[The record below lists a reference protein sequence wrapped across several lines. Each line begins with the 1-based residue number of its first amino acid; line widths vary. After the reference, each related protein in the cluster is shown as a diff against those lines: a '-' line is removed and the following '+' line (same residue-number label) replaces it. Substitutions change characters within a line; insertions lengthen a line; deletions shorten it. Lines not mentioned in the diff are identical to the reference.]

1 MSLAGIRSNR
11 GDGYQTLV
19 AFDWAL
25 LVLSDPD
32 YQWLEVDSID
42 YPVDDVVVGKRDGS
56 LICCQCKKNQP
67 NFNSW
72 SVADLADELEKAAR
86 LLVDTPNAQVR
97 FYSRSPFGTLAKL
110 REYCTTQPD
119 EAHYQ
124 AGFTQEYRQIDAALL
139 QLLPDTMSSYAFLS
153 HIIFETTEELGRMQD
168 LLNERLRNI
177 ACKQGVAFNILWTHL
192 DHLGARME
200 DGGGSSVSV
209 RHRLTKEEIR
219 EILTN
224 AGVMLAPP
232 VDIAKVRDEFAGT
245 SAVGRAWERNIAEH
259 HISNPVLQELLAAI
273 AEKKHTILLTGQPG
287 SGKTCVLLDLQEELE
302 TQARGRDD
310 IVPLF
315 IQSREF
321 ADISTVLERQAQG
334 LSEDWV
340 EKAARLADNAHVVV
354 VIDSLDVL
362 SIARE
367 HSVLTYF
374 LSQMDRLMQVPN
386 ITIVTAC
393 REFDRHY
400 DRRIAVRKWDCE
412 LVCRPFVWDAQVAP
426 LLEGL
431 GIDISQI
438 DSATREL
445 IQNPR
450 ELALFVELARRQ
462 GGFSIVTS
470 QALAQR
476 YLDIAVRSEPG
487 LGEPA
492 MAAIEAMADEML
504 KKRTLSIPVQHFKG
518 SHQVYRKLLSQNVLH
533 ETDDGG
539 KLTFGHQTLIDVLAI
554 RGAIRQGQTLYD
566 FIQSLPPVPFIRP
579 SVRSFIVQLAAENR
593 KEFRKQLRPV
603 LTGDMAFH
611 IRRLVAES
619 FVESPPQDAD
629 WSLIY
634 DLYKNHH
641 EVFQVIYQRAS
652 GIEWHYFWLKY
663 LVPLLKESKN
673 AEELASHAYL
683 ISQWKNLDPVGVFD
697 FWCEVLSLD
706 WMDKNRIALQLSMYT
721 SDIAEENLSLFV
733 PVLRILLKFPRQEHS
748 LLGKVIVHCVKA
760 GVICDDVLWHYVAG
774 DIKEEDAVGLSI
786 GDKIHCEQYDFGN
799 DENFFANRMRESTTL
814 LDMALAS
821 IEQWS
826 QLRIQKYKI
835 TRINYW
841 EGFLRETFYE
851 KDHTQQEIYYVDGM
865 HILLAA
871 IEASII
877 KHAQN
882 NSPWWLKNRECLCR
896 SPEASLRY
904 FAILACIASPQN
916 DLDQIGRMLCD
927 KGMLESDLSYELGEL
942 IHDTFIYLNKSQQYR
957 VVTTIFT
964 IYADEENSNNHNWVL
979 RKRAELISAIPCYL
993 RSPEAQALL
1002 DDYEAI
1008 SGPMIR
1014 QPEIVSA
1021 GGFVAPPF
1029 SYTVFLNIDDIGFLK
1044 LLKHYEGYSGSFG
1057 DEFLIGGEEQVGGEL
1072 REAASR
1078 HPLRFISLLADH
1090 FWDIGNTFRDHIMDG
1105 LAHYLAYRYGNLRPD
1120 KNWEPVVAPD
1130 GIVLADL
1137 IIDELERHPVY
1148 WFHNRGASNAIN
1160 ACANVIED
1168 TKTADRLVFL
1178 ALGFITMWEDNPIHD
1193 DLLTQGINMTRGH
1206 VAEGMMILANR
1217 FLEKNLP
1224 WPELLAPAL
1233 CRFAGDDHPAIRALI
1248 LQRLPYLQYRLPE
1261 LGWAMFDRAMHD
1273 SKKLWNIAELCLY
1286 YSYRK
1291 NFERIAPVLK
1301 KLRQEGK
1308 DANLETWGRISA
1320 LAVLSGHIGITDLLQ
1335 DLQSLDSSQAWE
1347 GAASVWTHPKNIE
1360 QFRELCLKG
1369 LEAGLH
1375 SQQAYAWAVAQKM
1388 EGIFRIE
1395 SPFIT
1400 IPTDL
1405 LKNYFETLGRNDT
1418 EKQNR
1423 LFIFPEWLN
1432 RYVQQCP
1439 EEALTAAEL
1448 YLEYTKKTHSFLS
1461 NYHDNLTQF
1470 LTRLFDEAEEREES
1484 DHGELLKR
1492 VVALQDNMLSL
1503 GVYDIEKWLRAAERP

>member
-1 MSLAGIRSNR
+1 MSRAGVYSNR
-11 GDGYQTLV
+11 GDVYQTLV
-19 AFDWAL
+19 AFGWAL
-25 LVLSDPD
+25 SVLSDPD
-32 YQWLEVDSID
+32 YQWLEVDSTN
-42 YPVDDVVVGKRDGS
+42 YLVDDVVVGRRDGS

-72 SVADLADELEKAAR
+72 SVADLAVELEKAAR
-86 LLVDTPNAQVR
+86 LLVDTPNVQVR
-97 FYSRSPFGTLAKL
+97 FYSRSPFGALAKL
-110 REYCTTQPD
+110 CEYRTTQPD

-124 AGFTQEYRQIDAALL
+124 ANFTQEYRQTDAALVQHL
-139 QLLPDTMSSYAFLS
+139 SDAMSSYTFLS
-153 HIIFETTEELGRMQD
+153 HIVFETTEELDRMQD
-168 LLNERLRNI
+168 SLNERLRNI
-177 ACKQGVAFNILWTHL
+177 ACNQRVAFDTLWAHL

-200 DGGGSSVSV
+200 DVDGSSVSV

-219 EILTN
+219 KILTE
-224 AGVMLAPP
+224 AGVMLASP
-232 VDIAKVRDEFAGT
+232 VDIAKVRDEFAET
-245 SAVGRAWERNIAEH
+245 SVVGRAWDRNIAEH

-287 SGKTCVLLDLQEELE
+287 SGKTCVLLDLQEALE

-321 ADISTVLERQAQG
+321 ADMSTVQERQAQG
-334 LSEDWV
+334 LPEDWV
-340 EKAARLADNAHVVV
+340 EEAARLADSTHVVV

-374 LSQMDRLMQVPN
+374 LSQMDRLMWVPN

-426 LLEGL
+426 LLEGF
-431 GIDISQI
+431 GIDISLI
-438 DSATREL
+438 DSTTREL

-476 YLDIAVRSEPG
+476 YLDIVVRTEPE

-504 KKRTLSIPVQHFKG
+504 RKRTLSIPAQHFTG
-518 SHQVYRKLLSQNVLH
+518 SSQVSRKLLSQNVLH
-533 ETDDGG
+533 ETDDG
-539 KLTFGHQTLIDVLAI
+539 KLTFGHQTLIDVLTI
-554 RGAIRQGQTLYD
+554 RGAIREGRTLCD
-566 FIQSLPPVPFIRP
+566 FILSLPPVPFVRP
-579 SVRSFIVQLAAENR
+579 SIRSFIAQVASENR
-593 KEFRKQLRPV
+593 KEFRRQLRPV

-611 IRRLVAES
+611 IRRLAAES
-619 FVESPPQDAD
+619 FVEMPPQDAD
-629 WSLIY
+629 WPLIY

-641 EVFQVIYQRAS
+641 EVFQVIYRRAS
-652 GIEWHYFWLKY
+652 SIEWHYFWFRH
-663 LVPLLKESKN
+663 LVPLLRMSKN

-683 ISQWKNLDPVGVFD
+683 ISQWKNLDPAGVFD
-697 FWCEVLSLD
+697 FWREVLSLD
-706 WMDKNRIALQLSMYT
+706 WIDKNRIALQLSLYT
-721 SDIAEENLSLFV
+721 SDITEENLSLFV
-733 PVLRILLKFPRQEHS
+733 PVLIILLKLPRQEHS
-748 LLGKVIVHCVKA
+748 LLGEVIVHCVNA
-760 GVICDDVLWHYVAG
+760 GVIGDDVLWNYVAG

-799 DENFFANRMRESTTL
+799 DENFFANRIRESTTL

-835 TRINYW
+835 RRIDYW
-841 EGFLRETFYE
+841 EGFLRETSYE
-851 KDHTQQEIYYVDGM
+851 KDHTRQEIYHVDGM

-871 IEASII
+871 VEASII
-877 KHAQN
+877 KHAQD
-882 NSPWWLKNRECLCR
+882 NSPWWLENRERLCC
-896 SPEASLRY
+896 SLEGSLRY
-904 FAILACIASPQN
+904 FAILACTASPQN
-916 DLDQIGRMLCD
+916 NLDQIGRMLCD
-927 KGMLESDLSYELGEL
+927 KEMLESDLSYELGEL
-942 IHDTFIYLNKSQQYR
+942 IHGTFIYLKKSQQHR
-957 VVTTIFT
+957 VFTTILT
-964 IYADEENSNNHNWVL
+964 IYTEEENSNNHNWIL

-1057 DEFLIGGEEQVGGEL
+1057 DEFLIGGEEQVGGGV

-1078 HPLRFISLLADH
+1078 HPSRFISLLADQ
-1090 FWDIGNTFRDHIMDG
+1090 FWDIGNIFRDYIMDG

-1137 IIDELERHPVY
+1137 IIDELERHPAY

-1168 TKTADRLVFL
+1168 TKTAGRLVFL

-1261 LGWAMFDRAMHD
+1261 LGWAMFDRAMHN
-1273 SKKLWNIAELCLY
+1273 SEGLWKIAEPCLY
-1286 YSYRK
+1286 YSYRE
-1291 NFERIAPVLK
+1291 NFERVAPVLK

-1308 DANLETWGRISA
+1308 GADLETWGRISA
-1320 LAVLSGHIGITDLLQ
+1320 LAVLSGYIGITDLLQ
-1335 DLQSLDSSQAWE
+1335 DLQSLDSSRAWE
-1347 GAASVWTHPKNIE
+1347 GTASVWSRPKNIE
-1360 QFRELCLKG
+1360 QFQELCLKG
-1369 LEAGLH
+1369 LEAGFH
-1375 SQQAYAWAVAQKM
+1375 SQQAYALVVARKM
-1388 EGIFRIE
+1388 EEIFRIK

-1405 LKNYFETLGRNDT
+1405 LSIFFKIVENNNAEQ
-1418 EKQNR
+1418 QNR
-1423 LFIFPEWLN
+1423 LMYFPEWLN
-1432 RYVQQCP
+1432 CYVQQCP
-1439 EEALTAAEL
+1439 EEALSAAEL
-1448 YLEYTKKTHSFLS
+1448 YLEYTKKAHSFLS
-1461 NYHDNLTQF
+1461 NYHDNLTQL

-1484 DHGELLKR
+1484 DHGEMLKR
-1492 VVALQDNMLSL
+1492 VVALQDVMLSL